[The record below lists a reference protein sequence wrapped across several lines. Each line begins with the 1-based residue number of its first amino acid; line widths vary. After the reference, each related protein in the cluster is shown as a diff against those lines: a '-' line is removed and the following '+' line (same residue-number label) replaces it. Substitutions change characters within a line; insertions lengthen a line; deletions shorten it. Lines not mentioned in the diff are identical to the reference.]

1 VTGRSRLP
9 GGGTSG
15 QEAARRAAPAYVSVD
30 DDREVP
36 ERIGQL
42 QAQTVVLD
50 VEPLIATWNS
60 SQCQLEEGIARV
72 LADIGALPE
81 VRVVCFATNSARQP
95 SIVPRAPGKQ
105 VLYLASARK
114 PLNIG
119 PYRWLPK
126 PGVVV
131 GDQVATDGLLA
142 RRLGYTF
149 LYFRP
154 PVRDMPVG
162 PMLLRGTGELIRPL
176 LFR

>member
-1 VTGRSRLP
+1 MPGR
-9 GGGTSG
+9 
-15 QEAARRAAPAYVSVD
+15 PAYVPVED
-30 DDREVP
+30 ERQIP

-42 QAQTVVLD
+42 HAQTVVLD

-60 SQCQLEEGIARV
+60 GQQLLDDGVARL
-72 LADIGALPE
+72 LAEIGAIPE
-81 VRVVCFATNSARQP
+81 VKVVYFATNSARRP
-95 SIVPRAPGKQ
+95 SRAPRLQGKH
-105 VLYLASARK
+105 VVYLASARK
-114 PLNIG
+114 PLHTQ
-119 PYRWLPK
+119 PFQSLPR

-154 PVRDMPVG
+154 PLRGMPVG
-162 PMLLRGTGELIRPL
+162 PMLFRGGGELLRPL